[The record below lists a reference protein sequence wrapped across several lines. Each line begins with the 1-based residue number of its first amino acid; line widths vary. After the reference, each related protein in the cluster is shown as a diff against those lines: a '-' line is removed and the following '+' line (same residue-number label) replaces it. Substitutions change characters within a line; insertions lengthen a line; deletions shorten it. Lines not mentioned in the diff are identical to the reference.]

1 VRRRPLTEIATVLA
15 LLFAGTSLSEVGT
28 ASAGP
33 ERTLASFKGTFQT
46 GKSFMVTWGGS
57 TDSGSGVASYSVSV
71 RSAPYN
77 GTFGPWQPFKSS
89 VLAAPVDPVIAA
101 AGDIACGK
109 ESTGTVPQACKE
121 LQVSDLLVQMDPTA
135 VLPLGDTQYQKGE
148 LDDFYNGR
156 PGWPHATGYDRTWGR
171 LKSRTRPVV
180 GNHEY
185 TDPAGG
191 PQGYF
196 DYFNGVGNFSGPA
209 GDRDKG
215 YYSFDLGNWHLIA
228 LNSNCTPVGGCH
240 AGSAQEKWLRADLVA
255 NPGSCTLAYIHQPR
269 WSSEDRPGADHAAI
283 QALVQALY
291 DHGVELLL
299 AGHSH
304 YYERF
309 APQNPTQQLDLARG
323 VRQFI
328 VGTGG
333 RDVSA
338 HYTTPLEANSELV
351 DGSTFGVLKLTLR
364 PRTYD
369 WQFVP
374 IAGQTFTDSGSTPC
388 QGLVADTSP
397 PTVPTMGGA
406 GVTGS
411 AEFTGEPGF
420 TYCFQATATDWDGN
434 TSATSAED
442 CTSIPVDN
450 ISFRH
455 WGGWAKKSGAGYYL
469 GSFSQTRNLGATL
482 TLKNVTAKH
491 LAIIVTTCPRCGAIR
506 VFFGGKLVSRIQL
519 RSPTTTKMRMI
530 TVKTFDTPQTGTVKV
545 RVSSRGKLVRVEG
558 LGVSAV

>member
-1 VRRRPLTEIATVLA
+1 M
-15 LLFAGTSLSEVGT
+15 SE
-28 ASAGP
+28 ASAAP

-89 VLAAPVDPVIAA
+89 VFAAPVDPVIAA
-101 AGDIACGK
+101 AGDIACGGDHGVSLTQCQEMK
-109 ESTGTVPQACKE
+109 T
-121 LQVSDLLVQMDPTA
+121 SDLLVQMNPAA
-135 VLPLGDTQYQKGE
+135 VLPLGDTQYDVGAYQYY
-148 LDDFYNGR
+148 LTGR
-156 PGWPHATGYDRTWGR
+156 GPGTGTGYDPTWGR
-171 LKSRTRPVV
+171 VKSITRPAV

-185 TDPAGG
+185 GTA
-191 PQGYF
+191 QAAGYF
-196 DYFNGVGNFSGPA
+196 DYFNGIGNFSGPA

-215 YYSFDLGNWHLIA
+215 YYSFDVGSWHLIA
-228 LNSNCTPVGGCH
+228 LNSNCAQAGGC
-240 AGSAQEKWLRADLVA
+240 GPGLPQEQWLRQDLAA
-255 NPGSCTLAYIHQPR
+255 NQRGCTLAYMHEPL
-269 WSSEDRPGADHAAI
+269 WSSSSSTTADNPNVRP
-283 QALVQALY
+283 LVQALY
-291 DHGVELLL
+291 DYGAELLL
-299 AGHSH
+299 VGHAH
-304 YYERF
+304 NYERF
-309 APQNPTQQLDLARG
+309 AQQTPTGQLDGSRG
-323 VRQFI
+323 VRQII

-333 RDVSA
+333 RSLNPFG
-338 HYTTPLEANSELV
+338 TIEPNSEV
-351 DGSTFGVLKLTLR
+351 RDSTTYGVLKVTLR
-364 PRTYD
+364 ARSYE
-369 WQFVP
+369 WQFIPV
-374 IAGQTFTDSGSTPC
+374 AGGVFKDSGSNACHGQSP
-388 QGLVADTSP
+388 DTVP
-397 PTVPTMGGA
+397 PTVPILGG
-406 GVTGS
+406 TETIGS

-420 TYCFQATATDWDGN
+420 TYCFRATATDWDGN
-434 TSATSAED
+434 TSAASAED

-491 LAIIVTTCPRCGAIR
+491 LAIIVTKCPKCGAIR

-519 RSPTTTKMRMI
+519 RSPTTTKMRI
-530 TVKTFDTPQTGTVKV
+530 IIVKIFDTPQTGTVKV